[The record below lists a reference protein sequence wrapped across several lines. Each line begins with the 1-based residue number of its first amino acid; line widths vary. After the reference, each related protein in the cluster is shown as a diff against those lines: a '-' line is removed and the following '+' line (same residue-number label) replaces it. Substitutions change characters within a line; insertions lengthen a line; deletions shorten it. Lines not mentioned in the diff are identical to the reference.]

1 MTKEL
6 GQVANSDFWVSW
18 LSCFT
23 AVASPPTSEEGKQG
37 LAAGNQEKRT
47 TGGHSN
53 GGGGGVPKEDAHRV
67 DSARCIELISQ
78 AGGGKQCPEVNQG
91 LTLRAAVK
99 NSDTSRLDSSN
110 LGFVQMK
117 GSRGYTHVI
126 DRRRSH
132 AQRSNSKLNSICAAQ
147 H

>member
-1 MTKEL
+1 MTFRKCS
-6 GQVANSDFWVSW
+6 AKWP
-18 LSCFT
+18 T
-23 AVASPPTSEEGKQG
+23 ATFGLVGFLILRPWPPTSEDGKQG

-53 GGGGGVPKEDAHRV
+53 GGGDGVPKEDAHRV

-91 LTLRAAVK
+91 LALRAAVK

-110 LGFVQMK
+110 LDFV
-117 GSRGYTHVI
+117 
-126 DRRRSH
+126 
-132 AQRSNSKLNSICAAQ
+132 A
-147 H
+147 